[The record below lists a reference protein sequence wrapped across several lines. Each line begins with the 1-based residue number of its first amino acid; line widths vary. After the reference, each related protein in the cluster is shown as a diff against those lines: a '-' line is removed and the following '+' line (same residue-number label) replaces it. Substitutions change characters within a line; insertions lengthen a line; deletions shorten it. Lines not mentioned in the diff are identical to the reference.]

1 MRRALVYHCNLVQ
14 GEDHNATKK
23 SMVRIFCLPVL
34 ALFALTACDRPVTT
48 IDLIMPA
55 LPINQVIAQQIVE
68 LVDEESGL
76 RINLIPPPEGSLSV
90 LDALESGYGDIAFV
104 PNNKGYRENITTIMP
119 LYPRVLHI
127 VAGKDRPAG
136 NLEEL
141 LSGATVYA
149 GPEGSMSRVIGEEI
163 VDDLDFLPGEVTF
176 SDGLGMKPDVII
188 LYVPI
193 DRDRVMNDPR
203 LKNVKFFSFGKPE
216 DIGRGSAADR
226 VVLLNPRLRPFVIPI
241 GTYGALTPEPVV
253 TLAVDNL
260 LVSRE
265 DLDETL
271 VYDLFAEMLR
281 LRPALFS
288 ARPELFQ
295 PLDEQVARSNFTFSL
310 HPGAL
315 HFLQRD
321 EPSFIERY
329 SSVAEVLVTL
339 LVGLISGAFAFVKIY
354 SIRRKNRIDEYFT
367 AVIEIRNSVAPDS
380 SSDERAVAIASIRAM
395 QDRGFEMLVDEQLA
409 ADESFRIFIGLA
421 NDSISH
427 INELGTIRIPN

>member
-1 MRRALVYHCNLVQ
+1 
-14 GEDHNATKK
+14 
-23 SMVRIFCLPVL
+23 
-34 ALFALTACDRPVTT
+34 
-48 IDLIMPA
+48 
-55 LPINQVIAQQIVE
+55 
-68 LVDEESGL
+68 
-76 RINLIPPPEGSLSV
+76 
-90 LDALESGYGDIAFV
+90 
-104 PNNKGYRENITTIMP
+104 
-119 LYPRVLHI
+119 
-127 VAGKDRPAG
+127 
-136 NLEEL
+136 
-141 LSGATVYA
+141 
-149 GPEGSMSRVIGEEI
+149 
-163 VDDLDFLPGEVTF
+163 
-176 SDGLGMKPDVII
+176 
-188 LYVPI
+188 
-193 DRDRVMNDPR
+193 
-203 LKNVKFFSFGKPE
+203 
-216 DIGRGSAADR
+216 
-226 VVLLNPRLRPFVIPI
+226 
-241 GTYGALTPEPVV
+241 VV

-329 SSVAEVLVTL
+329 SGVAEVLVTL

-367 AVIEIRNSVAPDS
+367 AVIEIRNSVDADS

-395 QDRGFEMLVDEQLA
+395 QDRGFELLVDEQLA

-427 INELGTIRIPN
+427 INELGTIRIPD